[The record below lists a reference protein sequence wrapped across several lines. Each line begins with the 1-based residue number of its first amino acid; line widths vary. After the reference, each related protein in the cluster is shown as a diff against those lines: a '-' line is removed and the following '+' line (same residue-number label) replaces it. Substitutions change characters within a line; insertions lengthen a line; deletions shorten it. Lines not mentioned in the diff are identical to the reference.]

1 MLHLTASGSAVM
13 TQSLPTSGCQH
24 QAEGTLIKRKDTCL
38 DGAYLGNASVGQ
50 LHFPL
55 AATRFPVTYK
65 ALTLCQ
71 TVF

>member
-13 TQSLPTSGCQH
+13 MQSLPMSGYL
-24 QAEGTLIKRKDTCL
+24 AEGTLTKRKYTCL
-38 DGAYLGNASVGQ
+38 DGAYLVNASVGQ

-55 AATRFPVTYK
+55 AATCLPVTYK

-71 TVF
+71 TAF